1 MHIMKNHMLTL
12 SFIFMLGFAACT
24 GNAQNNNQSSV
35 QDKNVIQVIDFHSTK
50 RCLTCNAIEKQSL
63 ETIKKNFNDELVD
76 GTIIFKTVNI
86 DEDANSK
93 LAEEFEASGTS
104 LFINILVDGQ
114 SEKVDLTQ
122 FAFMNARNNEVKFEE
137 GLVIELEKALKKL

>member
-1 MHIMKNHMLTL
+1 MKNHMFTL
-12 SFIFMLGFAACT
+12 SIIFILGLASCD
-24 GNAQNNNQSSV
+24 GNAQNNNQSTV
-35 QDKNVIQVIDFHSTK
+35 KDENVIQVIDFHSTK

-63 ETIKKNFNDELVD
+63 ETIEKNFKNELGA

-86 DEDANSK
+86 DEEANFK

-114 SEKVDLTQ
+114 SEKVDMTQ
-122 FAFMNARNNEVKFEE
+122 FAFMNARNDSEKFEK
-137 GLVIELEKALKKL
+137 GLVNELQKALQKL

>member
-1 MHIMKNHMLTL
+1 MKNHMFTL
-12 SFIFMLGFAACT
+12 SIIFILGLASCD
-24 GNAQNNNQSSV
+24 GNAQNNNQSTEK
-35 QDKNVIQVIDFHSTK
+35 DENVIQVIDFHSTK

-63 ETIKKNFNDELVD
+63 ETIEKNFKNELGA

-86 DEDANSK
+86 DEEANFK

-114 SEKVDLTQ
+114 SEKVDMTQ
-122 FAFMNARNNEVKFEE
+122 FAFMNARNDSEKFEK
-137 GLVIELEKALKKL
+137 GLVNELQKALQKL

>member
-1 MHIMKNHMLTL
+1 MKNHMFTL
-12 SFIFMLGFAACT
+12 SIIFILGLASCD
-24 GNAQNNNQSSV
+24 GNAQNNNQSTE
-35 QDKNVIQVIDFHSTK
+35 KGENVIQVIDFHSTK

-63 ETIKKNFNDELVD
+63 ETIEKNFKNELGA

-86 DEDANSK
+86 DEEANFK

-114 SEKVDLTQ
+114 SEKVDMTQ
-122 FAFMNARNNEVKFEE
+122 FAFMNARNDSEKFEK
-137 GLVIELEKALKKL
+137 GLVNELQKALQKL